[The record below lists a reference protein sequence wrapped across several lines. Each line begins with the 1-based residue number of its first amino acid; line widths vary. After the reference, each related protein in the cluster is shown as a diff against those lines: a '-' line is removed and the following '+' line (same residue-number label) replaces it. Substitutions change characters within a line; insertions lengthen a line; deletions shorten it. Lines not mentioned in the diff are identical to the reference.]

1 MTIFLG
7 IMWRG
12 FLAWAKQIPLRV
24 WLVLGTVIALFA
36 IVVYHVHAVDSAEE
50 RGYQRALN
58 NARFD
63 SAKVAMVDS
72 IRARAKGRTDTI
84 VRVVRAKAAR
94 VDSQAIRMAALAAQI
109 PAVLDSIPEV
119 KELRALA
126 VEHAAETRSLVD
138 SIGALHVKL
147 DEERAAT
154 KVSLDLR
161 DGMVRDARLENAR
174 LAAENAALMKR
185 PTRTQQVA
193 TGIVSFAAGVGLPYA
208 VKAVKR

>member
-72 IRARAKGRTDTI
+72 IRARAKDRTDTV

-94 VDSQAIRMAALAAQI
+94 VDSQAIRVAALAVQI

-119 KELRALA
+119 KELRSLA

-193 TGIVSFAAGVGLPYA
+193 TGIVSFAVGVGVPY
-208 VKAVKR
+208 VKKAVQR

>member
-24 WLVLGTVIALFA
+24 WVVLGIVIALLA
-36 IVVYHVHAVDSAEE
+36 VVAYHVHAVDAAEE

-58 NARFD
+58 NAKFD

-72 IRARAKGRTDTI
+72 IRARTQGRTDTI

-94 VDSQAIRMAALAAQI
+94 VDSQAIRMAALAEQI
-109 PAVLDSIPEV
+109 PIVFDSIPAV

-126 VEHAAETRSLVD
+126 VEHAAETRSLAD
-138 SIGALHVKL
+138 SISALHVKL

-154 KVSLDLR
+154 KGSLDLR

-174 LAAENAALMKR
+174 LAAQNVALMKR

-193 TGIVSFAAGVGLPYA
+193 TGIVSFAVGVGVPY
-208 VKAVKR
+208 VKKAVQR

>member
-1 MTIFLG
+1 
-7 IMWRG
+7 
-12 FLAWAKQIPLRV
+12 
-24 WLVLGTVIALFA
+24 VLGTVIALFA

-58 NARFD
+58 NAKFD

-72 IRARAKGRTDTI
+72 IRARAQGRTDTI

-109 PAVLDSIPEV
+109 PVALDSIPAI
-119 KELRALA
+119 KELRALT
-126 VEHAAETRSLVD
+126 VTHKEETRALTD
-138 SIGALHVKL
+138 SIAALHVKI

-174 LAAENAALMKR
+174 LAAENLALRKR

-193 TGIVSFAAGVGLPYA
+193 TGITAFAVGLGVPY
-208 VKAVKR
+208 VKEALQR